1 MQAQIGISELDQR
14 EREAQE
20 LHELERFVREGGREG
35 GEEGEGGERVPTFTL
50 LYLFL
55 TRMHMHTHTLFPV
68 FMHRDIVDLHDI
80 QQELAGMVHDQ
91 GEDIDRIGI

>member
-35 GEEGEGGERVPTFTL
+35 GREERKEREEKECLHLPFFTC
-50 LYLFL
+50 F
-55 TRMHMHTHTLFPV
+55 
-68 FMHRDIVDLHDI
+68 
-80 QQELAGMVHDQ
+80 
-91 GEDIDRIGI
+91 